1 MYVNTQAEVPRPFGR
16 FLRVE
21 GTIMMTPMETVVAAK
36 KIRIVVAVGQT
47 IFRQGLRMLLEREP
61 EISVVGESKTSEEI
75 LELISETKPDVLLLD
90 VQLSGNPPL
99 ESLRQLKNLSDA
111 DGVRTIL
118 LLPSIQQSEVVRAMK
133 LGACGVVAKD
143 APPEILL
150 KSIRAVMNGILWV
163 DREIIQSLINV
174 NRGRKP
180 VNENRV
186 SDLTPRELDIVRA
199 IVEGRV
205 NKEIAETFNI
215 SEYTVKHHLTRIF
228 DKLRVANRV
237 ELAIFALTHGLV
249 NDSHNTH
256 RVLSKP
262 A

>member
-1 MYVNTQAEVPRPFGR
+1 MPWPFDR
-16 FLRVE
+16 FVGVE
-21 GTIMMTPMETVVAAK
+21 GTSIMSSMETVVASK
-36 KIRIVVAVGQT
+36 KIRVVVAVGQT

-61 EISVVGESKTSEEI
+61 EITVVGESKASEDL
-75 LELISETKPDVLLLD
+75 LELVAGLKPDVLLLD

-99 ESLRQLKNLSDA
+99 ETLRYLRNSSDA

-174 NRGRKP
+174 TRGRKQ
-180 VNENRV
+180 VSETRV

-205 NKEIAETFNI
+205 NKEIAETFSI

-249 NDSHNTH
+249 NDTNAQ
-256 RVLSKP
+256 RVLGKP

>member
-1 MYVNTQAEVPRPFGR
+1 MSS
-16 FLRVE
+16 
-21 GTIMMTPMETVVAAK
+21 METVVASK
-36 KIRIVVAVGQT
+36 KIRVVVAVGQT

-61 EISVVGESKTSEEI
+61 EITVVGESKASEDL
-75 LELISETKPDVLLLD
+75 LELVAGLKPDVLLLD

-99 ESLRQLKNLSDA
+99 ETLRYLRNSSDA

-174 NRGRKP
+174 TRGRKQ
-180 VNENRV
+180 VSETRV

-205 NKEIAETFNI
+205 NKEIAETFSI

-249 NDSHNTH
+249 NDTNAQ
-256 RVLSKP
+256 RVLGKP

>member
-1 MYVNTQAEVPRPFGR
+1 M
-16 FLRVE
+16 E
-21 GTIMMTPMETVVAAK
+21 GIFMMSPMETVVAAK
-36 KIRIVVAVGQT
+36 TIRVVVAVGQT

-61 EISVVGESKTSEEI
+61 EITVVGEAKTSEE
-75 LELISETKPDVLLLD
+75 LLDLVAETKPDVLLLD
-90 VQLSGNPPL
+90 VQLSGNPQL
-99 ESLRQLKNLSDA
+99 ESLRQLKNMTDA
-111 DGVRTIL
+111 ESVRTIL

-180 VNENRV
+180 ASETRV

-249 NDSHNTH
+249 NDSQNTQK
-256 RVLSKP
+256 VLGKP